1 MSANQV
7 HASLHPLQKY
17 KAAECVNNGG
27 SLWWFLA
34 PATDTRIK
42 KVEEWTPEDKPRR
55 TRRTATVKVK
65 VPKA

>member
-1 MSANQV
+1 M
-7 HASLHPLQKY
+7 
-17 KAAECVNNGG
+17 NNGG
-27 SLWWFLA
+27 SLWLFLA